1 MIIKAEGNRVGSL
14 QIVLNDLEAQVPLH
28 LRPVRRMSDEELF
41 EFCMVNQGLRV
52 ERTAEGEIL
61 IMAPTGL
68 ETANR
73 NMDLSAQLQRWAKRD
88 GRGKAFDSNAEFIL
102 PDGAALSPNAS
113 WVHSSRLNALTKE
126 QKRKFPPLC
135 PDFIVELT
143 SPMDRLPQVKK
154 KMAEWMKN
162 GAQLGWLIDADK
174 RTVYIFRP
182 NQEPEQLIDPDAITG
197 EGPVA
202 ELQLELDDIFAGL

>member
-1 MIIKAEGNRVGSL
+1 
-14 QIVLNDLEAQVPLH
+14 
-28 LRPVRRMSDEELF
+28 MSDEELF
-41 EFCMVNQGLRV
+41 GFCMANQDLRV

-73 NMDLSAQLQRWAKRD
+73 NVDLSAQLQRWAKRD
-88 GRGKAFDSNAEFIL
+88 GRGRAFDSNAEFIL
-102 PDGAALSPNAS
+102 PDGAAFSPDAS
-113 WVHSSRLNALTKE
+113 WALNSRLNALTKE

-135 PDFIVELT
+135 PDFVVELT
-143 SPMDRLPQVKK
+143 SSTDRLPQVKK
-154 KMAEWMKN
+154 KMVEWIKN

-182 NQEPEQLIDPDAITG
+182 NQEPEQLIAPDTITG

-202 ELQLELDDIFAGL
+202 GFQLELNDIFAGL

>member
-1 MIIKAEGNRVGSL
+1 MGSL

-41 EFCMVNQGLRV
+41 DFCMVNQGLRV

-102 PDGAALSPNAS
+102 PDGAALSPDAS
-113 WVHSSRLNALTKE
+113 WVHNSRLNVLTKE

-143 SPMDRLPQVKK
+143 SPTDRLPQVNK

-162 GAQLGWLIDADK
+162 SAQLGWLIDADK

-182 NQEPEQLIDPDAITG
+182 NQEPEQLIAPSSITG

-202 ELQLELDDIFAGL
+202 GFQLELDDIFAGL

>member
-1 MIIKAEGNRVGSL
+1 MSSL
-14 QIVLNDLEAQVPLH
+14 QIILNNIEKQAPLH
-28 LRPVRRMSDEELF
+28 LRPVRRMSDDELF
-41 EFCMVNQGLRV
+41 DFCMANPKARI
-52 ERTAEGEIL
+52 ERTAEGEVL

-102 PDGAALSPNAS
+102 PDGAALSPDAS

-126 QKRKFPPLC
+126 QKRKFPALC
-135 PDFIVELT
+135 PDFVVELT
-143 SPMDRLPQVKK
+143 SPTDRLPHVKK
-154 KMAEWMKN
+154 KMTEWMKN
-162 GAQLGWLIDADK
+162 GAQLGWLIDADQ

-182 NQEPEQLIDPDAITG
+182 SQPPEQLLEPDSVAG

-202 ELQLELDDIFAGL
+202 GFELELTDIFAGL

>member
-1 MIIKAEGNRVGSL
+1 VSSL
-14 QIVLNDLEAQVPLH
+14 QIVLNDIETQVPLH
-28 LRPVRRMSDEELF
+28 LRPVRRMSDDELF
-41 EFCMVNQGLRV
+41 DFCVANPSLRI

-61 IMAPTGL
+61 VMAPTGL

-102 PDGAALSPNAS
+102 PDGAALSPDAS
-113 WVHSSRLNALTKE
+113 WVLNSRLNALTRE

-135 PDFIVELT
+135 PDFVVELT
-143 SPMDRLPQVKK
+143 SPADRLPQVKK

-162 GAQLGWLIDADK
+162 GAQLGWLIDADHK
-174 RTVYIFRP
+174 TVYIFRP
-182 NQEPEQLIDPDAITG
+182 DQPPEQLVAPSNISG

-202 ELQLELDDIFAGL
+202 GFKLELDDIFAGL